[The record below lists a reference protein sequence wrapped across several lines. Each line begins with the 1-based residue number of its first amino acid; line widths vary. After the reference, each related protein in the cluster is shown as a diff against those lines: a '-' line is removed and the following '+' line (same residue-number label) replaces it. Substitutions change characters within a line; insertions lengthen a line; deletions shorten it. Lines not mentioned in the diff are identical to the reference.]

1 MKSGS
6 IMSHGGFADSKSS
19 AAPIQPIQFLKSLLK
34 IWRPPVSSNGLS
46 GPLKLG
52 EHANRLEILVH
63 PG

>member
-1 MKSGS
+1 
-6 IMSHGGFADSKSS
+6 MSHGGFAVFEPR

-52 EHANRLEILVH
+52 EHANRSETLIH
-63 PG
+63 RG